1 MTNIK
6 IFLKVIVF
14 VNFTCFLIVDVNW
27 LFVSYG
33 KLMLNKL
40 IMIIIIIII
49 LNTYIYNE
57 NYFDS

>member
-33 KLMLNKL
+33 KLTLNKL
-40 IMIIIIIII
+40 IIIIIII
-49 LNTYIYNE
+49 LNIYIYNE